1 MGSGFLRHAVNPSLD
16 ALGAAIRAAQGLKS
30 PTPSYA
36 YVVAPSLKNTRRLR
50 YFAWRIDRYN
60 GGMSAITNRIAER
73 ARFHSLALSVWALFL
88 IAGLVI
94 GDDYGV
100 PPYAGGQRFV
110 AIDTINY
117 VLHGDHTLLQIAADR
132 FYGTAFEL
140 PLFLLERAL
149 GLEDPH
155 YVYLARHVL
164 THLLFLIGGFCCYL
178 LARRLAGDRLVALLV
193 MLLFLLSPR
202 LYAHSFFNSKDPVF
216 ASAFVMA
223 LLFASRAFDRD
234 SLGAY
239 RWGGMAAGLLVNLRI
254 MGVVLFAVV
263 LVFRAWAWFRAGGG
277 AARRRVVATTGA
289 FALWGG
295 LVLFISLPY
304 LWGDPAGRLSEYWTV
319 LADHP
324 VVQRELFRG
333 QAFSGAAL
341 PWDYML
347 HWFAISQPP
356 VTLLLGLLGLGALGL
371 AAGGVVR
378 RGAGAGP
385 GRGLDAAELRF
396 GVLLATC
403 FVLPLVVFVL
413 LRPNTING
421 WRHFYFLHGP
431 FCLLATFALMGL
443 RQLPARGLR
452 KGWLGGVACAL
463 TAAGLGA
470 AALEMAQIH
479 PHQYLYFNFFVDR
492 KTPERLSERYETDY
506 WNMMLRQGYEHILRQ
521 TPASTIN
528 MRPRVVGTAMVGV
541 VGAATVAD
549 INRNVQILPAAAR
562 SRFTFDPARDPD
574 FYLGGNAEK
583 SFLPKDPFSPILH
596 RIKVYNNTIMTISTP
611 DLSRVDPAVAD
622 EYRALHR
629 AATAREPVARGGG
642 FDVHLHGDRL
652 AWVKEAC
659 EPGKLMSPFRLR
671 FYPADAGRLPN
682 HLRKQGYFATS
693 VRGVRFDGKCL
704 GARRLPDFA
713 LTRARLG
720 QRGRWEADIPF

>member
-1 MGSGFLRHAVNPSLD
+1 MTD
-16 ALGAAIRAAQGLKS
+16 RARK
-30 PTPSYA
+30 
-36 YVVAPSLKNTRRLR
+36 RRD
-50 YFAWRIDRYN
+50 AWRK
-60 GGMSAITNRIAER
+60 TNKLKG
-73 ARFHSLALSVWALFL
+73 LALSVWALFL

-110 AIDTINY
+110 AIDTVNY
-117 VLHGDHTLLQIAADR
+117 VLHDDPTLLQIAADR
-132 FYGTAFEL
+132 FYGVAFEL
-140 PLFLLERAL
+140 PLFLLERVL

-164 THLLFLIGGFCCYL
+164 THLFFLIGGFCCYL
-178 LARRLAGDRLVALLV
+178 LARRLSGDRLVALLV

-223 LLFASRAFDRD
+223 LLFASRALDRD
-234 SLGAY
+234 SVGAY
-239 RWGGMAAGLLVNLRI
+239 RWCGAAAGLLVNLRI

-263 LVFRAWAWFRAGGG
+263 LVFRAWAWFRTEGG
-277 AARRRVVATTGA
+277 AARRRVVATTGV

-295 LVLFISLPY
+295 VVLFIGLPY
-304 LWGDPAGRLSEYWTV
+304 LWGDPIGRLSEYWIA

-324 VVQRELFRG
+324 VVIQRQLFRG
-333 QAFSGAAL
+333 QAFSSTAL
-341 PWDYML
+341 PWDYVL
-347 HWFAISQPP
+347 RWFAISQPP
-356 VTLLLGLLGLGALGL
+356 VTLLLGLLGLGALGF
-371 AAGGVVR
+371 AVWGVVR
-378 RGAGAGP
+378 RGADA
-385 GRGLDAAELRF
+385 RLDAARGGAELRF
-396 GVLLATC
+396 GALLATC
-403 FVLPLVVFVL
+403 FALPLLAFAL
-413 LRPNTING
+413 LRPTTIDG

-443 RQLPARGLR
+443 RQLSVRGLQR
-452 KGWLGGVACAL
+452 RWVGGVAGAL

-479 PHQYLYFNFFVDR
+479 PHQYLYFNSLVDR

-541 VGAATVAD
+541 VGVATVAD

-629 AATAREPVARGGG
+629 AATAGEPAARAGG
-642 FDVHLHGDRL
+642 FAVHLHGNRL

-659 EPGKLMSPFRLR
+659 EPGALMSPFRLR
-671 FYPADAGRLPN
+671 LYPADAGRLPT
-682 HLRKQGYFATS
+682 HHQKRGYFTISAS
-693 VRGVRFDGKCL
+693 GVRFDGKCL

-720 QRGRWEADIPF
+720 QPGRWEADIPF